1 MAEILMYGPVGFNPF
16 EPEDA
21 ITAKSVIQ
29 QLEQA
34 GGEDVTVR
42 MSSPGGDVYEGV
54 AIMAALR
61 SHPGKVTVI
70 VESLAASAASFIAV
84 GGADEVLMMPEA
96 EMMIHRAMTYLEGN
110 ADEVARKLTD
120 LERQD
125 QKLATI
131 YAGKAGG
138 DVEQWLEAMSAETW
152 YTAEEAVSAGL
163 ADSVVEVSKQVS
175 VKEPAVSA
183 SVRGRFRFA
192 NRAAAPPPPRISRSV
207 SGEDNDKPS
216 DGQKG
221 DKMDVLNQLAQE
233 LGRKP
238 DEVRNVLS
246 GFFNEAAEVNTPVTV
261 EYPDEVTVI
270 PTGKVE
276 VAPVT
281 PLSEGVTPEVAIGD
295 GFTAELAGGGVVMV
309 RANDDVKVN
318 DTTDLVLTF
327 EDTAITVKVTV
338 VAADDEEEDGGI
350 EEPVAEPAEL
360 APVPETEASETAE
373 FGEIPDG
380 YTLVPKAHLEDL
392 TARARMGDEAFN
404 AKTEADLEAE
414 VDQWIA
420 EGRFAVA
427 RRATVLASMR
437 GNAAMTRKTWGAL
450 PVNSIPRGE
459 VGYGIDPHNPEGS
472 AVPSFE
478 DLEKKSKA
486 RLSGNK
492 K

>member
-1 MAEILMYGPVGFNPF
+1 MAEILMYGPIGFNPF

-34 GGEDVTVR
+34 GEEDVTVR
-42 MSSPGGDVYEGV
+42 LSSPGGDVYEGV

-70 VESLAASAASFIAV
+70 VEALAASAASFIAV

-163 ADSVVEVSKQVS
+163 ADSVVEVGKQ
-175 VKEPAVSA
+175 EPAKVPAAAAATS
-183 SVRGRFRFA
+183 RRFKFA
-192 NRAAAPPPPRISRSV
+192 NRAAAPPPPKILRSE
-207 SGEDNDKPS
+207 SGGVDQKPS

-233 LGRKP
+233 LGHTP

-261 EYPDEVTVI
+261 EYPDEVTVV

-281 PLSEGVTPEVAIGD
+281 PLPEGATPEVAIGD
-295 GFTAELAGGGVVMV
+295 GFTAELADGGVVMV
-309 RANDDVKVN
+309 RANDDVKVD
-318 DTTDLVLTF
+318 DTTDLILTF
-327 EDTAITVKVTV
+327 EDTAVTVKVTV
-338 VAADDEEEDGGI
+338 VAADDEEDKGEDA
-350 EEPVAEPAEL
+350 PVAEPAEVTP
-360 APVPETEASETAE
+360 APEAATPGVAE
-373 FGEIPDG
+373 FGEVPEG

-414 VDQWIA
+414 VDQWIT
-420 EGRFAVA
+420 EGRFAAA

-437 GNAAMTRKTWGAL
+437 DNAAMTRKTWGAL